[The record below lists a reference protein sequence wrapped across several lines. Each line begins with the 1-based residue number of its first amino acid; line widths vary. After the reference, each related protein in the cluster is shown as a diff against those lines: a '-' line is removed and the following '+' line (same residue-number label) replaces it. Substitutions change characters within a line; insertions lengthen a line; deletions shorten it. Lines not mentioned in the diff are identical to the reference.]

1 MIMRRILILLLF
13 SPIVLQAQVWK
24 NKEKMGKIHFFSS
37 TPMENIE
44 AKSQT
49 ASSILNSKT
58 DSVLFLV
65 VISSFEFPNALMQEH
80 FNENYMESNLYPKA
94 MFRGKMKEDIDFTKD
109 GEYTCTAA
117 GNLTLHGISKPYTVT
132 GKFTVKGGEVRLV
145 AKFNI
150 KLADHD
156 VKVPKLVTEKIAQE
170 IATDVDVTY
179 APYVKK

>member
-1 MIMRRILILLLF
+1 MLRNLILIFLAFPF
-13 SPIVLQAQVWK
+13 SLQAQVWK
-24 NKEKMGKIHFFSS
+24 NKDRMGKIHFFSA

-44 AKSQT
+44 AKTQT
-49 ASSILNSKT
+49 ASSIINSKT

-80 FNENYMESNLYPKA
+80 FNENYMESEKFPKA
-94 MFRGKMKEDIDFTKD
+94 MFRGKMKEDIDFTKA
-109 GEYTCTAA
+109 GEYTCTAT
-117 GNLTLHGISKPYTVT
+117 GNLTLHGVSKPYTVT
-132 GKFTVKGGEVRLV
+132 GKFTVSGSEVHLV

-156 VKVPKLVTEKIAQE
+156 VKVPKLVAEKIAQE